1 MLNFSVEL
9 EPKAIKDLRRLGSVE
24 RKRVL
29 RYLYDR
35 VVKLDNPR
43 QLGSPLSGNLSGL
56 WRYRVGDVRIIA
68 QIDDGKLLVLVVAI
82 GTRSEIYR

>member
-1 MLNFSVEL
+1 MASFSVEL

-35 VVKLDNPR
+35 VSNLDNPR
-43 QLGSPLSGNLSGL
+43 QLGSPLSGTLSSL
-56 WRYRVGDVRIIA
+56 WRYRVGDIRIIA
-68 QIDDGKLLVLVVAI
+68 QIDDDQLVILVIAI
-82 GTRSEIYR
+82 GTRGEIYR